1 VSDYTAKPISEMD
14 TFYKGLFRR
23 ARAEVGASS
32 FGLAVIE
39 LAPNAENH
47 PDHDHPGGQE
57 EVYVVLSGTGQL
69 DVGGDT
75 IDLGPETIVRV
86 GPDITRRIR
95 PGDEGMRLLAI
106 GGTPGQAYQPPAY
119 TEVGAPDPLD
129 G

>member
-1 VSDYTAKPISEMD
+1 MSDYTAKQIGEMD

-23 ARAEVGASS
+23 ARAEVGATS

-39 LAPNAENH
+39 LGPNADNH
-47 PDHDHPGGQE
+47 PDHDHPGGPE
-57 EVYVVLSGTGQL
+57 EVYVVLSGTGEL

-75 IDLGPETIVRV
+75 IALGPETIVRV
-86 GPDITRRIR
+86 GPDTKRRIR
-95 PGDEGMRLLAI
+95 PGADGMRLLAV
-106 GGTPGQAYQPPAY
+106 GGTPGEAYAPPSY

>member
-39 LAPNAENH
+39 LGPDADDH
-47 PDHDHPGGQE
+47 PDHDHAGGQE
-57 EVYVVLSGTGQL
+57 EVYVVLRGTGRL
-69 DVGGDT
+69 EVGGDT
-75 IDLGPETIVRV
+75 IDLEPETIVRV
-86 GPDITRRIR
+86 GPDTKRRIR
-95 PGDEGMRLLAI
+95 PGAKGMRLLAI
-106 GGTPGQAYQPPAY
+106 GGTPGQAYDPPGY
-119 TEVGAPDPLD
+119 TEVGAPDPLA